1 MVDGINNL
9 GTSSNIRAKQ
19 NMKTAEYEAKKASI
33 FGNNSTKELKRKVDS
48 DEKHEILVGKNKDG
62 KKIRV
67 DAETLEEL
75 VAVDTTG
82 KNKYITKSEFD
93 KMIQQVLGVKELPE
107 GMTAE
112 FKNGN
117 LVFKR
122 GGDILTSKEIRED
135 AGLIV
140 QKQKEKAEADRQATQ
155 NLLADIKPVPI
166 TNTDILAQQIPD
178 IKIDI
183 RPTPQGIESE
193 PKETV
198 PKVRTKKATV
208 KETTPKPVAD
218 NTPKSDNTLKPENTP
233 KPTPTPVRA
242 QTKPKK
248 IITTSHN
255 YERGLSFAN
264 GNSIEAEDKN
274 SVWDSDASFNI
285 GNGKYNLKRS
295 RSGLPTN
302 TLDYGDL
309 KSNNQYGF
317 INGETGVLNPNS
329 RLFESQHDRNPEKIY
344 FEGKGE
350 LNGAQVLK
358 YKNKVAVMLNGKY
371 YDLNILMQQN
381 KKVEIK

>member
-9 GTSSNIRAKQ
+9 GTSSNIRTKQ

-135 AGLIV
+135 R
-140 QKQKEKAEADRQATQ
+140 KQPKIF
-155 NLLADIKPVPI
+155 L
-166 TNTDILAQQIPD
+166 QI
-178 IKIDI
+178 
-183 RPTPQGIESE
+183 
-193 PKETV
+193 
-198 PKVRTKKATV
+198 
-208 KETTPKPVAD
+208 
-218 NTPKSDNTLKPENTP
+218 
-233 KPTPTPVRA
+233 
-242 QTKPKK
+242 
-248 IITTSHN
+248 
-255 YERGLSFAN
+255 
-264 GNSIEAEDKN
+264 
-274 SVWDSDASFNI
+274 
-285 GNGKYNLKRS
+285 
-295 RSGLPTN
+295 
-302 TLDYGDL
+302 
-309 KSNNQYGF
+309 
-317 INGETGVLNPNS
+317 
-329 RLFESQHDRNPEKIY
+329 
-344 FEGKGE
+344 
-350 LNGAQVLK
+350 
-358 YKNKVAVMLNGKY
+358 
-371 YDLNILMQQN
+371 
-381 KKVEIK
+381 